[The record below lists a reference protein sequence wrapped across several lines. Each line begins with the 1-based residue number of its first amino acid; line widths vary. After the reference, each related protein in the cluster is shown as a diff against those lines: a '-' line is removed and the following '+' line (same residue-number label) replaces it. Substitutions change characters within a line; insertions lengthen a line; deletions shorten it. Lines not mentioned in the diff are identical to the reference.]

1 MIEQERNKILVI
13 GSSNTDMVIKSSR
26 IPEKGET
33 ILGGEF
39 IMNPGGKGANQ
50 AVAAVK
56 LGGDVIFISKLGNDL
71 LGESAIEGFKKV
83 GIDTSKILIDKT
95 VPSGVALIMVDDNG
109 ENSISVALGANAKLS
124 ADNIAQLTETF
135 KSVEYVLVQLEIP
148 IETVNKICEIASDFG
163 KKVVL
168 NPAPAQKLS
177 DDILKH
183 IYALTPNE
191 TEAKLI
197 TGVAVQDK
205 ISAQRAAEVLKDKG
219 VPVIIITL
227 GIKGAYVY
235 SEDFIGLIPAPK
247 VKAIDAT
254 AAGDTF
260 NGALV
265 VALAE
270 GKTIED
276 AVLFANKAAA
286 LSVTKLGAQS
296 STPFRSQIT

>member
-1 MIEQERNKILVI
+1 MTTQKSNKILVI
-13 GSSNTDMVIKSSR
+13 GSSNTDMVIKSAR

-33 ILGGEF
+33 IIGGEF

-50 AVAAVK
+50 AVAAAK
-56 LGGDVIFISKLGNDL
+56 LGGDVIFVSKLGNDL

-83 GIDTSKILIDKT
+83 GIDTSEIIVDD
-95 VPSGVALIMVDDNG
+95 VSPSGVALIMVDDNG
-109 ENSISVALGANAKLS
+109 ENCISVALGANAKLS
-124 ADNIAQLTETF
+124 KDNIAQLKETF

-148 IETVNKICEIASDFG
+148 IETVNKICEIASGFG
-163 KKVVL
+163 KKVII

-177 DDILKH
+177 NDILKN
-183 IYALTPNE
+183 IYVLTPNE

-197 TGVAVQDK
+197 TGVAVEDE
-205 ISAQRAAEVLKDKG
+205 ITAHRAAEVLKDKG
-219 VPVIIITL
+219 VPVIIITM

-235 SEDFIGLIPAPK
+235 SENFIGLIPTPQ

-296 STPFRSQIT
+296 SIPFRSQIT

>member
-1 MIEQERNKILVI
+1 MTTQKSDKILVI

-50 AVAAVK
+50 AVAASK
-56 LGGDVIFISKLGNDL
+56 LGGNVIFVSKLGNDL
-71 LGESAIEGFKKV
+71 LGKSAIEGFNKV
-83 GIDTSKILIDKT
+83 GIDTSKIIIDD
-95 VPSGVALIMVDDNG
+95 VSPSGVALIMVDDNG
-109 ENSISVALGANAKLS
+109 ENCISVALGANAKLS
-124 ADNIAQLTETF
+124 KDNIVQIKEIF
-135 KSVEYVLVQLEIP
+135 KSVEYILVQLEIP
-148 IETVNKICEIASDFG
+148 IKTVNKICEIASDFG
-163 KKVVL
+163 KKVIL

-191 TEAKLI
+191 TEVKLM
-197 TGVAVQDK
+197 TGVVVEDEITAHT
-205 ISAQRAAEVLKDKG
+205 AAEALKNKG
-219 VPVIIITL
+219 VPVIIITM
-227 GIKGAYVY
+227 GVKGAYVY
-235 SEDFIGLIPAPK
+235 SEDFIGLISAPQ

-270 GKTIED
+270 GKTLED
-276 AVLFANKAAA
+276 AVIFANKAAA

-296 STPFRSQIT
+296 SIPFRSQIT